1 LPDSSRIDSPG
12 NFFKDLFLISEN
24 SGFFV
29 KCGGYNKDYLSGFF
43 NIELMLKKFKGCLL
57 GAAIGDALGMP
68 NESAAPNL
76 NKMKYGYRR
85 PYKGHPNEGLK
96 PGQYTDDT
104 QMMILVATLIADG
117 KYNEDRYSSALRE
130 LYAQGNLRFPDGSIS
145 AACEDTLKK
154 NIPRKGVKST
164 TAGCLPV
171 AIPFGLTFPNMNEGS
186 ERAVRA
192 CNVTH
197 THPAAHAAVSTLAS
211 LIYHGLHESPDPIER
226 ALEKA
231 QDEDEVLGG
240 KIRNA
245 LVLEKEGMDIETAL
259 LKIGNDVSVFQT
271 LPISIFLIRRYSHPS
286 DLLTVAANAGGNTD
300 TIGFICGA
308 YLGASQGIDALPSD
322 LLGGLEDRQ
331 RIELLGQRLHTL
343 YQQKLGQI

>member
-1 LPDSSRIDSPG
+1 V
-12 NFFKDLFLISEN
+12 
-24 SGFFV
+24 FFV
-29 KCGGYNKDYLSGFF
+29 KCGGYNKDYLSEFF

-57 GAAIGDALGMP
+57 GAAMGDALGMP
-68 NESAAPNL
+68 NESTAPNL

-85 PYKGHPNEGLK
+85 PYKGHPNEGMN

-104 QMMILVATLIADG
+104 QLMILVATLIADG
-117 KYNEDRYSSALRE
+117 KYNEERYSSALRE
-130 LYAQGNLRFPDGSIS
+130 LYTTGNLRFPDGTIS
-145 AACEDTLKK
+145 AACEDSGKK
-154 NIPRKGVKST
+154 DIPRKGVKST
-164 TAGCLPV
+164 TSGCLPI
-171 AIPFGLTFPNMNEGS
+171 AIPFGLTFPDMNEGS

-197 THPAAHAAVSTLAS
+197 THPAAHAAVSTLAT
-211 LIYHGLHESPDPIER
+211 LIYHTLHETPDPIER

-231 QDEDEVLGG
+231 QDEDDVLGG

-245 LVLEKEGMDIETAL
+245 LVLEKDGMDIETAL

-271 LPISIFLIRRYSHPS
+271 LPISIFLIKRYSNPS
-286 DLLTVAANAGGNTD
+286 DLLTVAANTGGNTD

-308 YLGASQGIDALPSD
+308 YLGAAKGIDALPAD
-322 LLGGLEDRQ
+322 LLAGLEDRQ

-343 YQQKLGQI
+343 YQQKRGQI

>member
-1 LPDSSRIDSPG
+1 
-12 NFFKDLFLISEN
+12 
-24 SGFFV
+24 
-29 KCGGYNKDYLSGFF
+29 
-43 NIELMLKKFKGCLL
+43 MLKKFKGCLL

-68 NESAAPNL
+68 NESSAPNL

-96 PGQYTDDT
+96 AGQYTDDT
-104 QMMILVATLIADG
+104 QLMILIATLIADG
-117 KYNEDRYSSALRE
+117 KYNEERYSSALRE
-130 LYAQGNLRFPDGSIS
+130 LYDKGTLRFPDGTIS
-145 AACEDTLKK
+145 AFCENTARK

-164 TAGCLPV
+164 TSGCLPIAV
-171 AIPFGLTFPNMNEGS
+171 PFGLTFPDINEGS

-197 THPAAHAAVSTLAS
+197 THPAAHAAVSTVSS
-211 LIYHGLHESPDPIER
+211 LIYHSLHDSPDPVQK

-245 LVLEKEGMDIETAL
+245 LVLEKEGMDIETAV

-271 LPISIFLIRRYSHPS
+271 LPIAIFLIRRYSHPA
-286 DLLTVAANAGGNTD
+286 DLLTVAANTGGNTD
-300 TIGFICGA
+300 TIGLLCGA
-308 YLGASQGIDALPSD
+308 YLGASKGIDALPSD
-322 LLGGLEDRQ
+322 LLEGLEDRQ
-331 RIELLGQRLHTL
+331 RIELLGQRLHSL
-343 YQQKLGQI
+343 YQHKLGHR